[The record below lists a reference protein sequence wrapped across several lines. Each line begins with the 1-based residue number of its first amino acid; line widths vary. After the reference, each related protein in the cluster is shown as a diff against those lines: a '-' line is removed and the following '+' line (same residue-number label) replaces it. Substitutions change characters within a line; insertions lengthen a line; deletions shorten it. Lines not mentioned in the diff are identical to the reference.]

1 MYAVGIMQKDG
12 NVALS
17 INGQWAYKALRN
29 PEDIPVNFHTEVG
42 FFRYHQNSGECFWI
56 DPKIII
62 ERAIIST

>member
-29 PEDIPVNFHTEVG
+29 PEDVPLNHHTEIG
-42 FFRYHQNSGECFWI
+42 LFLFNNNSGECFWRN
-56 DPKIII
+56 PSIIL
-62 ERAIIST
+62 ERAIIER